1 LTAVHVA
8 VGIAVLAL
16 SLAAGAW
23 GSWCWYRVI
32 DARLF
37 WPLLRAAQGAVI
49 VEGLIG
55 GVALIAGEKGYGS
68 LHILYGVLPIAVSF
82 VAEQLRITAAEAV
95 LAARGL
101 DDAKAVGRL
110 DEASQRSVV
119 LAIVRR
125 ELGVMTVAALVIF
138 GLAVRAAT
146 TGT

>member
-1 LTAVHVA
+1 MTAVHVA
-8 VGIAVLAL
+8 AGIAVLAL

-23 GSWCWYRVI
+23 GSWCWYRVT

-37 WPLLRAAQGAVI
+37 WPLLRAAQGAVVVEALLGAI
-49 VEGLIG
+49 LLVEGK
-55 GVALIAGEKGYGS
+55 KGYGS

-82 VAEQLRITAAEAV
+82 VAEQLRLTAADQV

-101 DDAKAVGRL
+101 ENAQAVGRL
-110 DEASQRSVV
+110 PEREQRSVV
-119 LAIVRR
+119 VSILRR
-125 ELGVMTVAALVIF
+125 ELGVMAVAALVIF

>member
-1 LTAVHVA
+1 LTAVHVV
-8 VGIAVLAL
+8 VGVAVLAL

-23 GSWCWYRVI
+23 GSWCWHRFA

-37 WPLLRAAQGAVI
+37 WPLLRAAQGAVV

-55 GVALIAGEKGYGS
+55 AVLLIAGRRGYGS
-68 LHILYGVLPIAVSF
+68 LHLLYGVLPIAISL
-82 VAEQLRITAAEAV
+82 VAEQLRIVSAEAV

-101 DDAKAVGRL
+101 EDAQAVGRL
-110 DEASQRSVV
+110 SEREQRSVV
-119 LAIVRR
+119 VAIVRR
-125 ELGVMTVAALVIF
+125 ELGVMAVAALVIF

>member
-1 LTAVHVA
+1 LTAVHIA

-23 GSWCWYRVI
+23 GSWCWYRFA

-37 WPLLRAAQGAVI
+37 WPLLRAAQGAVV
-49 VEGLIG
+49 VEALIG
-55 GVALIAGEKGYGS
+55 AGLLIAGRRGYGS
-68 LHILYGVLPIAVSF
+68 LHLLYGVLPIAISL
-82 VAEQLRITAAEAV
+82 VAEQLRIASAEAV

-101 DDAKAVGRL
+101 EDAQAVGRL
-110 DEASQRSVV
+110 DESDQRSVV
-119 LAIVRR
+119 VAIVRR
-125 ELGVMTVAALVIF
+125 EVGVMAVAALVIF